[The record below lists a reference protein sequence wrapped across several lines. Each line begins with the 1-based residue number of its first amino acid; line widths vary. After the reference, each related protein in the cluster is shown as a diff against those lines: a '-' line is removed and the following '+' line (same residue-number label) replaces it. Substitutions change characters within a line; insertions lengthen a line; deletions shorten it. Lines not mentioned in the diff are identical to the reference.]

1 MKIDLIAAGLAMP
14 GLPGW
19 KASQPVLRSEQ
30 PWQAAPLTPPPST
43 LLPANERRRAPLAVR
58 LAFAAAEDAMQAG
71 ALDPAQWATV
81 FASSDADTPI
91 IHRIGTALAEPG
103 RVVSPTDFHNSVHN
117 AAAGYWSIAAGCRL
131 PSTSLSAWDASF
143 AAGLVEAATLALSEA
158 LPVLL
163 VVYDMPPPGPLAA
176 CRAITE
182 PAALALALAAPGT
195 LAAPQLATLDIE
207 LAASDV
213 HSPCTDPG
221 LEALRLANPAARAL
235 PLLAALAR
243 SEAATLD
250 LAMVSGGLRLVLS
263 PA

>member
-1 MKIDLIAAGLAMP
+1 MKVDLIAAGLAMP

-19 KASQPVLRSEQ
+19 RASQPVLRGEAAWQ
-30 PWQAAPLTPPPST
+30 PAPLTPPPST

-58 LAFAAAEDAMQAG
+58 LAFAAAEDAMQTAG
-71 ALDPAQWATV
+71 LDPAQWATV

-91 IHRIGTALAEPG
+91 IHRIGSALAEPG

-143 AAGLVEAATLALSEA
+143 AAGLVEAATLALTES

-163 VVYDMPPPGPLAA
+163 VVYDIPPPVPLAA
-176 CRAITE
+176 CRVITE

-195 LAAPQLATLDIE
+195 VAAPRIATLGVE
-207 LAASDV
+207 LDAGGADSA
-213 HSPCTDPG
+213 CADPG

-235 PLLAALAR
+235 PLLAALALGR
-243 SEAATLD
+243 AEA
-250 LAMVSGGLRLVLS
+250 LALAAISGSLRLSLS
-263 PA
+263 PP